1 MSTLLNI
8 PTNDPCGVYTIT
20 NQRTGRKYIGSSFE
34 LKTRAIV
41 HKREIEREKHHNRLI
56 QEDIEKDD
64 IFIFNIVKIIDDCS
78 CWSYQELK
86 TKIRIEEYTMIKK
99 AVLKKENLYNLE
111 SMKQI
116 NSRLEGLEK
125 ELSKI
130 AKRKSEIDKMMT
142 FQNDKL
148 LFAYKYDVREN
159 CELKLLEK
167 EILKRMNN
175 CN

>member
-1 MSTLLNI
+1 M
-8 PTNDPCGVYTIT
+8 
-20 NQRTGRKYIGSSFE
+20 
-34 LKTRAIV
+34 
-41 HKREIEREKHHNRLI
+41 
-56 QEDIEKDD
+56 
-64 IFIFNIVKIIDDCS
+64 
-78 CWSYQELK
+78 
-86 TKIRIEEYTMIKK
+86 MIKK

-130 AKRKSEIDKMMT
+130 AKRKNELDKMMT

-159 CELKLLEK
+159 CELRLLEK